1 MSLHRNIRKL
11 AANKQLRLSE
21 LGPNSREVAKRMI
34 ASGELLALGNGAY
47 QLNEIAKINP
57 NNLK

>member
-1 MSLHRNIRKL
+1 MSLHREIRKK

-34 ASGELLALGNGAY
+34 SSGELLALGGGVY
-47 QLNEIAKINP
+47 MLNEVAHVK
-57 NNLK
+57 KKTA

>member
-1 MSLHRNIRKL
+1 MSLHREIRKK

-34 ASGELLALGNGAY
+34 ASGELLALGDDTY
-47 QLNEIAKINP
+47 CLNEVAHVK
-57 NNLK
+57 KKSA

>member
-1 MSLHRNIRKL
+1 MSLHREIRKK

-34 ASGELLALGNGAY
+34 ASGELLAIGNGVY
-47 QLNEIAKINP
+47 QLNEIAKV
-57 NNLK
+57 K

>member
-21 LGPNSREVAKRMI
+21 LGPNSLEVAKRMI
-34 ASGELLALGNGAY
+34 ANGELLALPNGVY
-47 QLNEIAKINP
+47 QLNEAPKN
-57 NNLK
+57 KTK

>member
-1 MSLHRNIRKL
+1 MSLHREIRKK

-34 ASGELLALGNGAY
+34 ASGELLEIGNGNY
-47 QLNEIAKINP
+47 CLNEVAHVKKKTP
-57 NNLK
+57 

>member
-21 LGPNSREVAKRMI
+21 LGPNSLEIAKRMI
-34 ASGELLALGNGAY
+34 ASGELLALPNGVY
-47 QLNEIAKINP
+47 QLNEAPKN
-57 NNLK
+57 KSK

>member
-1 MSLHRNIRKL
+1 MSLHREIRKK

-34 ASGELLALGNGAY
+34 ANGELLALGNGLY
-47 QLNEIAKINP
+47 QLNEVKR
-57 NNLK
+57 

>member
-34 ASGELLALGNGAY
+34 ASGELLALGGDTY
-47 QLNEIAKINP
+47 CLNEVAHVAKR
-57 NNLK
+57 KG

>member
-11 AANKQLRLSE
+11 AAQKQLRLSE

-34 ASGELLALGNGAY
+34 ASGELLALGGGVY
-47 QLNEIAKINP
+47 MLNEIAKV
-57 NNLK
+57 K

>member
-21 LGPNSREVAKRMI
+21 LGPNSREVAQRMI
-34 ASGELLALGNGAY
+34 VSGELLAVGGGVY
-47 QLNEIAKINP
+47 MLNEMK
-57 NNLK
+57 KCQHES

>member
-11 AANKQLRLSE
+11 AANKKLRLSE

-34 ASGELLALGNGAY
+34 ASGELLALPNGLY
-47 QLNEIAKINP
+47 QLNEVKR
-57 NNLK
+57 